1 MDEKGECIKREKI
14 YQKTWFIVICL
25 IVIFPVG
32 IFLMWKYRK
41 FNKVIRIIVSIAIIF
56 IFGCL
61 VFGSDTEV
69 DYSRPLGDYD
79 AGITYYDLARNPDDY
94 ENYLLVMEGQLY
106 RQWKVMKML

>member
-1 MDEKGECIKREKI
+1 
-14 YQKTWFIVICL
+14 
-25 IVIFPVG
+25 
-32 IFLMWKYRK
+32 MWKYRK

-79 AGITYYDLARNPDDY
+79 AGITCKKS
-94 ENYLLVMEGQLY
+94 G
-106 RQWKVMKML
+106 